1 MRVFLLF
8 PVVALLLSCAHAV
21 SIEDGKSNPPIVFEA
36 PPDWSLV
43 TNRRVLKNRL
53 VVFETQEGCC
63 FVRIESIVEGKQARS
78 LPLDVLADAD
88 TLSRGRSLGLN
99 MELQGSQDILVAG
112 RRAWATTYR
121 FTHGPHSRQGSNVY
135 MRAGPYLVV
144 VTLQGVDDMSPQ
156 MVVQW
161 GQFLETLDLPNW
173 PAPEETLFSPESDPE
188 MEIFLGE

>member
-1 MRVFLLF
+1 MRAFFLFSMVAMLF
-8 PVVALLLSCAHAV
+8 SCAHAV
-21 SIEDGKSNPPIVFEA
+21 SIEDGKSSPPIVFET

-63 FVRIESIVEGKQARS
+63 FVRIESIVEGKEARS
-78 LPLDVLADAD
+78 LPLDVVADAD

-121 FTHGPHSRQGSNVY
+121 FTHGPHVRQGSNVY
-135 MRAGPYLVV
+135 LRAGPYLVV
-144 VTLQGVDDMSPQ
+144 LTLQGLDDMSPQ

-161 GQFLETLDLPNW
+161 GQFLETFSLPDW
-173 PAPEETLFSPESDPE
+173 PAPSETLFSPESDPE